1 MAKNNSLADYAN
13 KRFRFAGKAVVD
25 KWNPFCLPIDTLREE
40 AEAQGRRFVSFA
52 NYDYLGLANHPL
64 INAAAAAALETLG
77 IGVLASRLVGGERSI
92 HKRFENELAAFLGVE
107 SVLTLVSGYLTNVTV
122 ISHIMGSHDG
132 IFLDELSHNSIV
144 SGAKSTI
151 ADNVVFRH
159 NDLDHL
165 EFLLREKRDSYR
177 KALIVVESL
186 YSMDGDIVDL
196 PRLIEIK
203 ERHNC
208 WLLVDEAHSIGV
220 LGQDGRGL
228 CEFAGVDPNQVDLI
242 IGTLSKTFT
251 SCGGFVAGKA
261 AVIDWL
267 RLTVPGFVYSVGLS
281 PVIAAAAQ
289 SALQLLKKEPWRIEK
304 LRRNAELFVE
314 LAQEAGLDTGPAIG
328 RAVVPIIFRD
338 TEETVVAWRHLMNHG
353 YYVPPIVK
361 IGVPRDQPRLR
372 FFISAAHSEADIR
385 GVIGLLARREQPHA
399 VSAQSLS
406 AAT

>member
-165 EFLLREKRDSYR
+165 EFLLREKRELLSQGPHRCR
-177 KALIVVESL
+177 KPL
-186 YSMDGDIVDL
+186 
-196 PRLIEIK
+196 
-203 ERHNC
+203 
-208 WLLVDEAHSIGV
+208 
-220 LGQDGRGL
+220 
-228 CEFAGVDPNQVDLI
+228 
-242 IGTLSKTFT
+242 
-251 SCGGFVAGKA
+251 
-261 AVIDWL
+261 
-267 RLTVPGFVYSVGLS
+267 
-281 PVIAAAAQ
+281 
-289 SALQLLKKEPWRIEK
+289 
-304 LRRNAELFVE
+304 
-314 LAQEAGLDTGPAIG
+314 
-328 RAVVPIIFRD
+328 
-338 TEETVVAWRHLMNHG
+338 
-353 YYVPPIVK
+353 
-361 IGVPRDQPRLR
+361 
-372 FFISAAHSEADIR
+372 
-385 GVIGLLARREQPHA
+385 
-399 VSAQSLS
+399 
-406 AAT
+406 